1 MLYLASS
8 SKMRANLLKNAKI
21 SFTQIFLNY
30 DESMIDRHLS
40 PEIYVQRLLFLK
52 EAQFYNE
59 LRKNKQNPCFKGFC
73 ENEDSVLFADSV
85 VSVPGFKAGRVLG
98 KSTDKNEALQILRA
112 QSGKSA
118 IIYSAFLLNAPKFK
132 ITSLARTKLEFSEFS
147 EVKMLEFIES
157 ESFLN
162 KAGCIACEGFHAEFI
177 TKQIGSFEAALGL
190 DIPTLKA

>member
-30 DESMIDRHLS
+30 DESMIDRHLA
-40 PEIYVQRLLFLK
+40 PEIYVQRVLFLK

-98 KSTDKNEALQILRA
+98 KSTDKNE
-112 QSGKSA
+112 A

-190 DIPTLKA
+190 DIPTLKAYL